1 MTSPPPLAIEAFVHE
16 AERPALAAAS
26 RQLADSLSAATG
38 AAHSV
43 ALRFSE
49 TLPVVALG
57 GGRRVVVG
65 SMLVEIPGR
74 GESLDQTEVRWR
86 DQLAALKDPPFLC
99 TIFRYAGNRESPALV
114 ERFRRLNFMAIHLSH
129 ATGAA
134 VVDIDRTFG
143 YFGARQLQ
151 TDYRLGGR
159 LAAELAGH
167 AIVASILAG
176 GLDDVVPA
184 DAQERAQKVLLG
196 MLERLSA
203 QASWRA

>member
-1 MTSPPPLAIEAFVHE
+1 MTPPPPLAIEAFVHE
-16 AERPALAAAS
+16 TERPALAAAS
-26 RQLADSLSAATG
+26 RQLADALSAATG

-49 TLPVVALG
+49 TLPVVAFG
-57 GGRRVVVG
+57 GGRRVVVA

-74 GESLDQTEVRWR
+74 DKSLDRAEARWR
-86 DQLAALKDPPFLC
+86 GQLAALKDPPFLC
-99 TIFRYAGNRESPALV
+99 TIFRYAGNRGSSAVV
-114 ERFRRLNFMAIHLSH
+114 ERIRRLNFMAIQLSH
-129 ATGAA
+129 ATGAP

-159 LAAELAGH
+159 LASELAGH